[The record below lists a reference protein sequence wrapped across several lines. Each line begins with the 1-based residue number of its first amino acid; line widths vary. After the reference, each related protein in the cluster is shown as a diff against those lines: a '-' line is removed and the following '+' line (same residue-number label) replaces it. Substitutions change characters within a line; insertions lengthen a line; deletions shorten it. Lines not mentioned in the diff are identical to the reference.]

1 MTRWATLVV
10 VLLLAAQAAA
20 QERIVDYQSNIVV
33 HEDGTLDVEE
43 TIAVVAEAQQINHGI
58 YRDFP
63 TTYDGPWFTRR
74 VVPFDHVHVRRDG
87 NDEPFRLEEVDNGM
101 RVYAG
106 SKDVS
111 LPTGPHTYVIDYR
124 TAEQLGFFD
133 DHDELY
139 WNVTGNG
146 WLFTIDRVSATVVLP
161 KPVPRKGVKVEAYTG
176 YSGDKGQ
183 DVASTV
189 DPSTGLIHFTTTR
202 QLAAGEGLTIVV
214 SFPKGFVRQPTDDER
229 RSAFLRDNRPLL
241 VAFAGAGVVVLYFL
255 GVWFLVG
262 RDPARGT
269 IIPRFAPPRDMSP
282 ACLRY
287 LRNMEYDEGCFSAG
301 LLGLAAKGAV
311 RIVEKSGEYTIQKS
325 KSETAKA
332 LSLDE
337 RRLMTSLLKSGSIVL
352 EQKNHATIRGAAR
365 DLQEALK
372 LEYEGTMFVA
382 NYRWFLPG
390 VVLTFLVVLASAMS
404 GTNEQKVQAAFITF
418 WLSGWTFGVYSL
430 GKSMLQAWAALFLPK
445 GVFARIGAFIV
456 AVFTTAF
463 ALPFMAGEAFGL
475 YILGRATTLWM
486 IPILLGLV
494 GLAVLFYELLKRPTI
509 AGRALMDEI
518 DGFEMYLVTA
528 EADVIRKMAGPPRT
542 LELYERLLPY
552 AVALDVESTWTEQFA
567 DQIAKASADDPK
579 AGYHPGWYTGS
590 TLGTASLMSG
600 IGSSMSSA
608 ISSSSTAPGSS
619 SGSSGGGSSGGGG
632 GGGGGGGW

>member
-1 MTRWATLVV
+1 MRCVAALVV
-10 VLLLAAQAAA
+10 VLLLALDAAA
-20 QERIVDYQSNIVV
+20 QERILDYRSQIVV
-33 HEDGTLDVEE
+33 HEDGSLDVEE
-43 TIAVVAEAQQINHGI
+43 TIAVYADGQQIKHGI

-74 VVPFDHVHVRRDG
+74 VVPFDHVRVRRDG
-87 NDEPFRLEEVDNGM
+87 NDEPFRLAQEENGT

-106 SKDVS
+106 SEDVVV
-111 LPTGPHTYVIDYR
+111 PTGPHTYVVAYR

-139 WNVTGNG
+139 WNVNGNG
-146 WLFTIDRVSATVVLP
+146 WLFPVDRVSATVVLP
-161 KPVPRKGVKVEAYTG
+161 KAVPRKAVTVEAYTG
-176 YSGDKGQ
+176 YGGEKGQ
-183 DVASTV
+183 DFTSTV
-189 DPSTGLIHFTTTR
+189 DTSTGLIHVTTTR
-202 QLAAGEGLTIVV
+202 ELAAGEGLTIVV
-214 SFPKGFVRQPTDDER
+214 SFPKGFVRPPTEDER
-229 RSAFLRDNRPLL
+229 RAAFLRDNRPLL
-241 VAFAGAGVVVLYFL
+241 VAVAGAGVVVLYFL
-255 GVWFLVG
+255 AVWFLVG

-287 LRNMEYDEGCFSAG
+287 LRNMAYDEGCFSAG
-301 LLGLAAKGAV
+301 LLGLGAKGAV

-337 RRLMTSLLKSGSIVL
+337 RRLMSSLLGSGSIVL
-352 EQKNHATIRGAAR
+352 ERKNHATIRGAAR

-382 NYRWFLPG
+382 NFRWFVPG
-390 VVLTFLVVLASAMS
+390 LVLSFLAVLASAMS
-404 GTNEQKVQAAFITF
+404 GTLEQKVQAGFMTI

-430 GKSMLQAWAALFLPK
+430 GKAMVQAWAALFLPK

-456 AVFTTAF
+456 AIFTTAF

-475 YILGRATTLWM
+475 YLLGRATTLWM
-486 IPILLGLV
+486 IPILLGLI
-494 GLAVLFYELLKRPTI
+494 GLAVLFYELLKRPTV

-552 AVALDVESTWTEQFA
+552 AVALDVESKWTEQFA
-567 DQIAKASADDPK
+567 DEIAKAAEADPK
-579 AGYHPGWYTGS
+579 AGYSPGWYHGS

-600 IGSSMSSA
+600 LGASMSSA
-608 ISSSSTAPGSS
+608 ISSSSSAPGSS